1 MSKRERSCQPSC
13 WPDSPSGNLPE
24 IFASE
29 DVEVA
34 VKSERKTNCVLPPIV
49 ERNPE
54 CPRRIEPTEPTVE
67 NTDSAI
73 GSSRSFNFSQNDQC
87 ENLNGSKSRRF
98 LNNRTNATVD
108 TRVPNRREAVVEGLV
123 RRDAALVSTGQRTA
137 VPEPHPRASLDTK
150 KTRNEEICPTS
161 ENVIIE
167 EIYLLSLNKRA
178 IPMEQKSRRQG
189 ICSPPSLRE
198 TTRSDELNGGREVR
212 RCGEILSRRVSSGGS
227 ATDLSSSEGLATGVG
242 MARRSRKQSRI
253 RVHPSLRKTRSDESN
268 GFGEIRPCGTS
279 WSHRLATAS
288 CAPLHIK
295 EGVDHLVNLT
305 GEAKAAESEGNKG
318 QRMSGERAS
327 EGHSEMACAAESEQ
341 EQWRPLQGGSDAEEE
356 AKDREEEILACVV
369 TAESVKRQRQRR
381 RLSQR
386 VREANTE
393 TRDRKEENLAASVT
407 AESVEKHEQCRR
419 RVGVCESV
427 DKTAA
432 RRRRANVLRKK
443 LFGEDLPTEYEL
455 MIEQTAERALNKRL

>member
-34 VKSERKTNCVLPPIV
+34 VKSERKKNCVFPPIV
-49 ERNPE
+49 ERHPE

-73 GSSRSFNFSQNDQC
+73 GNSRSLNLSQNDQC

-98 LNNRTNATVD
+98 LNNRTNTTVD
-108 TRVPNRREAVVEGLV
+108 GKVPNRREAVVEGLV

-150 KTRNEEICPTS
+150 KTRNEETCPTS

-198 TTRSDELNGGREVR
+198 TRSDESNGGREVH
-212 RCGEILSRRVSSGGS
+212 RCGEILSRRVYTGGS
-227 ATDLSSSEGLATGVG
+227 ATDLSSSEGLATGVR
-242 MARRSRKQSRI
+242 MARKSRRQSGI
-253 RVHPSLRKTRSDESN
+253 RGHPFLRKTRSDESN

-295 EGVDHLVNLT
+295 EGVDHLVNMT
-305 GEAKAAESEGNKG
+305 GEAKAESERNKG

-327 EGHSEMACAAESEQ
+327 EGHSEMVGAAESEQ

-356 AKDREEEILACVV
+356 EKDREEEILASDV

-381 RLSQR
+381 RLNQR
-386 VREANTE
+386 VREANTD
-393 TRDRKEENLAASVT
+393 TRDRKEENLATSVT
-407 AESVEKHEQCRR
+407 AESVEKHEQYRR
-419 RVGVCESV
+419 RLGVCESV

-432 RRRRANVLRKK
+432 RRTRAKVLRKK
-443 LFGEDLPTEYEL
+443 LFGDDIPTEYEL
-455 MIEQTAERALNKRL
+455 MVEQTAERALNKRL